1 MNLQEAKEIMV
12 AQDKISEFVKH
23 HMEHHCISIG
33 FYAPAE
39 AAVMDHTKDFTVYL
53 QYNQEMDEIR
63 IVGAAAGIK
72 SKPEQ

>member
-1 MNLQEAKEIMV
+1 MNLQEAKNIAA
-12 AQDKISEFVKH
+12 AQDKITEFVRQ
-23 HMEHHCISIG
+23 HMEQHCISIG

-63 IVGAAAGIK
+63 IVGAATGIK